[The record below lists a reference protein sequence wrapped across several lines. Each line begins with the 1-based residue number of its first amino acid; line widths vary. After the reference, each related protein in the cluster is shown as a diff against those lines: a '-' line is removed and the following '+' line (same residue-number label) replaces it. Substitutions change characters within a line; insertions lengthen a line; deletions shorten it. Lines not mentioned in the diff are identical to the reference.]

1 MCISSIYPV
10 DQSFQVDQIYS
21 QAMWCCKDHT
31 EDQKTSS
38 EDSDEETEEK
48 QTGVGEL
55 DIKEWTMTLREN
67 VICLDEQNV
76 KVKRLKIE
84 AIEKIEHNL

>member
-1 MCISSIYPV
+1 MELLQNYESS
-10 DQSFQVDQIYS
+10 
-21 QAMWCCKDHT
+21 H
-31 EDQKTSS
+31 EG

-84 AIEKIEHNL
+84 AIE